1 MHTPPPSIERPT
13 TGHAAPLLSDRSD
26 RRVRRLNQA
35 FARLGFLDI
44 FGPDWVTIDSQT
56 GKIIFGEVPDHQFQV
71 LTMHLEDL
79 LTESFPRASIPE
91 GRSAPN
97 AYATLP
103 VATPFTPRS
112 VVTGPHIGGRA

>member
-1 MHTPPPSIERPT
+1 MPTPPPSIESPAPDQ
-13 TGHAAPLLSDRSD
+13 AAPRLSDRSD

-35 FARLGFLDI
+35 FARLGLLDI

-56 GKIIFGEVPDHQFQV
+56 DKIIFGEVPDHQFQV

-79 LTESFPRASIPE
+79 LTGASPQVTIPE
-91 GRSAPN
+91 ARSLPN